1 MRATRFL
8 LGLAVLCATLPA
20 SLAAQDLTFG
30 IRLPDS
36 LNFATS
42 PSPVGSGARA
52 QGKAIAFIGV
62 ADDATAASHNP
73 GGLVQL
79 ERPEFSIVGSY
90 FARFERQDVS
100 VPDTVVEDL
109 ALDSFELNYLSIAYP
124 FQLLRRNIVVSIN
137 YQRLFELRGAT
148 DVVSRFN
155 DIDGIQQVRSR
166 QRGALFT
173 ISPAVAVQLTPT
185 LSVGVAF
192 NIWPDIFG
200 NGYAQDVDVRGDGRV
215 VPGNSIV
222 PFTSIGHIREEVDFS
237 GFNITAGFLWTI
249 NPIFQLGGVF
259 RSAFTGKAERQHPSS
274 LTIQLQDDTEPDG
287 TETVTTG
294 LDFRETLD
302 FKLPLS
308 YGLGLSARLSD
319 ALTISL
325 DVSRTHWS
333 DLRLE
338 ESNQDDVLLVE
349 NGAPAGKGQAVLDG
363 KGDDTTSVRL
373 GAEYLWIRP
382 RLVIPV
388 RGGLFYDPEPG
399 DGGTD
404 HFFGCSVGS
413 GIAWGP
419 WIFDVAYTFRAGTIE
434 SEATDTDVYQ
444 HNLLASIIYHF

>member
-100 VPDTVVEDL
+100 VPDTVVDDQ

-148 DVVSRFN
+148 DVASRFN
-155 DIDGIQQVRSR
+155 DIDGVQQVRSR

-173 ISPAVAVQLTPT
+173 ISPAVAVQITPT
-185 LSVGVAF
+185 LSVGAAF

-200 NGYAQDVDVRGDGRV
+200 NGYTQDVDVRGDGRV
-215 VPGNSIV
+215 VTGNSIA
-222 PFTSIGHIREEVDFS
+222 PFTSTGNIREDVDFS
-237 GFNITAGFLWTI
+237 GFNVTVGFLWTI

-259 RSAFTGKAERQHPSS
+259 RSAFTGKADRQHRSS
-274 LTIQLQDDTEPDG
+274 LTVQLQDG
-287 TETVTTG
+287 TDPVTTE
-294 LDFRETLD
+294 LSFHETLD
-302 FKLPLS
+302 FKLPMS

-319 ALTISL
+319 TLTLSL

-333 DLRLE
+333 QLRLE
-338 ESNQDDVLLVE
+338 ESDQDDVLLVE
-349 NGAPAGKGQAVLDG
+349 NGAPSGKGQAVLDG

-373 GAEYLWIRP
+373 GAEYLWIKP
-382 RLVIPV
+382 RLVIPL

-404 HFFGCSVGS
+404 HFFGFSVGS
-413 GIAWGP
+413 GIAWKQF
-419 WIFDVAYTFRAGTIE
+419 IFDVAYTFRAGTIE